1 MSGRVL
7 DDEELGWAFLFG
19 LILLIYL
26 YEINPIYCGLIIAV
40 GLILLLW
47 DDLPK
52 PKNKS
57 TNGNAVEPDFVPSE
71 DSETSTLNVD
81 GIVDGDELS
90 WQEFNSIF
98 SKTAFKYELGNIE
111 KIVPKS
117 KKNVTNKSLLWSRY
131 REANDSLSRQRAVK
145 DWSNSIMKE
154 KPSNSRIGDFL
165 TWSEFNS
172 IFSKYDFKYEFGDT
186 EKIIPKSKKNVRN
199 KSLLWQRYKQGST
212 KNSRLKI
219 VEDWSN
225 EIMEVEGNIIGEI
238 IDNIKIWPDGDSH
251 EFLLK
256 ELTSERATYVKKIR
270 EEISKRGPEISDF
283 ERNYKSEAFKKTNF
297 QQGHRNPSVAQKEK
311 LWKETENKTTRIP
324 YRSPHQ
330 LSITYKYC
338 NLCNKN
344 PALSFW
350 WTIHP
355 ELRLLLICQS
365 CAENEGLV
373 EEKQITESRSRNI
386 SQEVRDTVWNRDGGK
401 CVECGSK
408 ENLEFDHII
417 PHSKGGANTYRNIQL
432 LCEKCNRSKSD
443 NIG

>member
-98 SKTAFKYELGNIE
+98 SKTAFKYELGNIK

-154 KPSNSRIGDFL
+154 KSSNSRIGDVL
-165 TWSEFNS
+165 TWREFNS
-172 IFSKYDFKYEFGDT
+172 IFSKSDFKYEFGDT
-186 EKIIPKSKKNVRN
+186 HKIIPKSKKNVRN
-199 KSLLWQRYKQGST
+199 KELLWERYKQGST
-212 KNSRLKI
+212 KNSRLTI

-225 EIMEVEGNIIGEI
+225 EIMGVEGKIIEEI
-238 IDNIKIWPDGDSH
+238 IDNIKNWPDGDSH
-251 EFLLK
+251 EFLRIA
-256 ELTSERATYVKKIR
+256 LTSDRVSNFKKIR
-270 EEISKRGPEISDF
+270 DELRKRHREISDF
-283 ERNYKSEAFKKTNF
+283 ERNYKSEAFNKNNF

-311 LWKETENKTTRIP
+311 LWKETENMTKRIP
-324 YRSPHQ
+324 YRSPQ

-386 SQEVRDTVWNRDGGK
+386 SQEVRDKVWNRDGGK
-401 CVECGSK
+401 CVDCGSN